1 MKKKGSIVCFFLVV
15 TIISALGLVCL
26 FHTVRTEKECMLS
39 VFTDDGTL
47 TYQSWGAKFGTS
59 FFQIRIYDAMK
70 PFDLKSCKETCV
82 VYEKSLEPAYDF
94 HINDYRISK
103 KREKAIIDKIK
114 SRSRAKKVLLIS
126 TLKGAPVYIFTGN
139 SIKQKQSDNTT
150 TIYKIDGIYVYII
163 NANADIFD

>member
-1 MKKKGSIVCFFLVV
+1 MKKGSIVCFFLVV
-15 TIISALGLVCL
+15 TTISALGFVCL

-39 VFTDDGTL
+39 MFTDDGTL
-47 TYQSWGAKFGTS
+47 TYQSWGAKVRTS
-59 FFQIRIYDAMK
+59 FFQVRIYEAVK

-103 KREKAIIDKIK
+103 KREKTIIDKIK
-114 SRSRAKKVLLIS
+114 SRSRAKKVLLIR
-126 TLKGAPVYIFTGN
+126 TLKGAPVCIFTGN
-139 SIKQKQSDNTT
+139 SIKQKQANNC
-150 TIYKIDGIYVYII
+150 TIIKIDGIYVYII